1 MEFKLETHV
10 AITSYLHKK
19 YSNKILQ
26 QVGFCM
32 AVWDLVECGD
42 GKVRWGDGAVWYK
55 GQFGPRIPA
64 CKLRRGELGRD
75 EEGSNKGGR
84 GRKGARS

>member
-32 AVWDLVECGD
+32 AVWDLVECED

-55 GQFGPRIPA
+55 GAF
-64 CKLRRGELGRD
+64 E
-75 EEGSNKGGR
+75 
-84 GRKGARS
+84 

>member
-1 MEFKLETHV
+1 MEFNVETHV

-55 GQFGPRIPA
+55 GTLEWETFNPFGSE
-64 CKLRRGELGRD
+64 LR
-75 EEGSNKGGR
+75 
-84 GRKGARS
+84 